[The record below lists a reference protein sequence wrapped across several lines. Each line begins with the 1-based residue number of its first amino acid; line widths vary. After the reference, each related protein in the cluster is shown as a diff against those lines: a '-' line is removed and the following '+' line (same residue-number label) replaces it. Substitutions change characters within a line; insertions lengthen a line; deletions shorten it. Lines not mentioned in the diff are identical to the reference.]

1 MIMNPFFEQF
11 RASIEGSLKSFIAK
25 NKEDLTS
32 INIWGEDLMRRF
44 SGFTG
49 QGKMI
54 RGGLVI
60 LSYLMY
66 RGDSPAWIVKT
77 ASAVELLHSSLLI
90 HDDIMDRDYIRRGE
104 KTLFA
109 QYQELGENEKYNDP
123 LHFGESFGICAGDI
137 GFFLAFEI
145 LSEVDIDPEAKR
157 KIFSLWSKE
166 LTLVGLAQMQD
177 VYFSISNLE
186 PGEDEILDLYR
197 FKTARYTF
205 SLPLMSGAILA
216 DQSVKTVM
224 QLEKLGECIGIIFQI
239 KDDELD
245 LFGDEKEIGKPVGTD
260 IEEGKKTIFSHY
272 LLKIVRGEDRKTVQN
287 ILHKKINTKSSLK
300 TVRDIAQK
308 AHVHDVIRK
317 KILSLSEEAKQL
329 IRDLNVEE
337 KYRKILMGILEY
349 NINRER

>member
-1 MIMNPFFEQF
+1 MTMNPFFEKY
-11 RASIEGSLKSFIAK
+11 RASIEESIIAF
-25 NKEDLTS
+25 LTKKKDELS
-32 INIWGEDLMRRF
+32 SVNIWGEDLMRRF
-44 SGFTG
+44 SGFAG

-66 RGDSPAWIVKT
+66 KGNDPGWIVKT
-77 ASAVELLHSSLLI
+77 ASAVELIHSSLLI
-90 HDDIMDRDYIRRGE
+90 HDDIMDRDYVRRGE

-109 QYQELGENEKYNDP
+109 QYQELGENEKYHDP
-123 LHFGESFGICAGDI
+123 VHFGESFGICAGDI

-145 LSEVDIDPEAKR
+145 LSEVDIYPEAKG
-157 KIFSLWSKE
+157 KIFNLWSKE

-205 SLPLMSGAILA
+205 SLPLMTGAILA
-216 DQSVKTVM
+216 GQDTKTALH
-224 QLEKLGECIGIIFQI
+224 LEKLGECIGIIFQI
-239 KDDELD
+239 KDDELG

-260 IEEGKKTIFSHY
+260 IEEGKKTIYSHY
-272 LLKIVRGEDRKTVQN
+272 LLKSVRGEDRKSVQN
-287 ILHKKINTKSSLK
+287 ILHQKINTKSALE
-300 TVRDIAQK
+300 TLRDISQK
-308 AHVHDVIRK
+308 AHVHDMIRK

-329 IRDLNVEE
+329 IYGLNIEV
-337 KYRKILMGILEY
+337 KYREILLDILEY